1 MRIEFDGR
9 KLAAAM
15 VAAPVAVVAAL
26 NQYTKILRV
35 PEDDLEGPYPGD
47 ELLPEPEASI
57 SNYVI
62 DIDAPPEKVWPL
74 INQLGQTKAGFYS
87 FSLLERLTHFLIH
100 NTYTP
105 QARWQ
110 HTAVGDYMF
119 FGQQG
124 IGMEVVLHEPGK
136 HLVGRSDTRKPPTQ
150 EGAIAWL
157 PAGTKEFAWTWGF
170 FLEPLPNGGT
180 RLLSRSK
187 GYAELGEGKLDQ
199 LKALTVAGLMWGWSS
214 GPMTT
219 RMLQVIRASAEG
231 RHFIPS

>member
-9 KLAAAM
+9 KLAAAI
-15 VAAPVAVVAAL
+15 AATPVIAVAAL
-26 NQYTKILRV
+26 TKYAKTYLV
-35 PEDDLEGPYPGD
+35 DEDQVNAPYPGD
-47 ELLPEPEASI
+47 ELLPDPEASVTNMAI
-57 SNYVI
+57 E
-62 DIDAPPEKVWPL
+62 IDAPPEKVWPL

-110 HTAVGDYMF
+110 HTKAGDYMF

-124 IGMEVVLHEPGK
+124 IGMEIVLHEPGK
-136 HLVGRSDTRKPPTQ
+136 YLVGRSDTRKPPTQ

-157 PAGTKEFAWTWGF
+157 PADTREFAWSWGF
-170 FLEPLPNGGT
+170 YLEPLPGGRT
-180 RLLSRSK
+180 RFLTRSK
-187 GYAELGEGKLDQ
+187 GYAEIGESKLDQ
-199 LKALTVAGLMWGWSS
+199 IKALTVAGLMWGWSS

-219 RMLQVIRASAEG
+219 RMLQVIKASAEG
-231 RHFIPS
+231 RPFIPS